1 MAKEPQK
8 KPRWYKLV
16 AQAYKATAPDDKWL
30 LPLMILIPVAVIGL
44 SVLVALLVSDS
55 TIVLVYSVLFG
66 VLAAAL
72 AAMYTLTRRFEK
84 NAFQR
89 MEGQMGASIS
99 IAQSIRRGW
108 KFEDDP
114 VSIDP
119 RGKSLVFQGIGK
131 GGVVLLAE
139 GGNAANKQV
148 TAVKRRINKLVPGV
162 PVHVIS
168 IGAGEGQVSLKN
180 LTKAIRKHKKALTKD
195 QREQVSARLR
205 AIGGQKLPVPKGVDP
220 MRARPDRKAMRGR

>member
-16 AQAYKATAPDDKWL
+16 AQAYKSTAPDDKWL
-30 LPLMILIPVAVIGL
+30 LPLLILIPLIIIGL
-44 SVLVALLVSDS
+44 SVVVGLLIGS
-55 TIVLVYSVLFG
+55 TIVLVYSIIFG
-66 VLAAAL
+66 ILAAAL

-89 MEGQMGASIS
+89 MEGQTGASIS
-99 IAQSIRRGW
+99 IAQSIRTGW
-108 KFEDDP
+108 KFDDDP

-119 RGKSLVFQGIGK
+119 RGKSIVFQGIGK

-139 GGNAANKQV
+139 GGNAAKKQV
-148 TAVKRRINKLVPGV
+148 VSVSRRINKLVPGV
-162 PVHVIS
+162 PVHVVYV
-168 IGAGEGQVSLKN
+168 GTGEGQVPLKN
-180 LTKAIRKHKKALTKD
+180 LTKAIRSHKKALNKN
-195 QREQVSARLR
+195 QREQVTARLR

>member
-8 KPRWYKLV
+8 RPRWYKLV
-16 AQAYKATAPDDKWL
+16 AQAYKSTAPDDRWL
-30 LPLMILIPVAVIGL
+30 LPLMILIPLGVIGL
-44 SVLVALLVSDS
+44 TVLLALLLTDS
-55 TIVLVYSVLFG
+55 TIVLVYSIIFG

-89 MEGQMGASIS
+89 MEGQMGASVS

-108 KFEDDP
+108 KFDDDP

-119 RGKSLVFQGIGK
+119 RGRSIVFQGIGK

-148 TAVKRRINKLVPGV
+148 VAVTRRITKLVPGV
-162 PVHVIS
+162 PVHTIYV
-168 IGAGEGQVSLKN
+168 GTGEGQVPLKK
-180 LTKAIRKHKKALTKD
+180 LTGAIRKHKKALTRN
-195 QREQVSARLR
+195 QREQVTARLR

>member
-16 AQAYKATAPDDKWL
+16 AQAYKSTAPDDKWL
-30 LPLMILIPVAVIGL
+30 LPLLILIPLGIIGL
-44 SVLVALLVSDS
+44 SVVIGLLLDS
-55 TIVLVYSVLFG
+55 TIVLVYSIIFG

-84 NAFQR
+84 NAFRR

-108 KFEDDP
+108 TFDEEP

-131 GGVVLLAE
+131 GGVLLLAE

-148 TAVKRRINKLVPGV
+148 VAVKRRINKLVPGV
-162 PVHVIS
+162 PVHTIY
-168 IGAGEGQVSLKN
+168 IGTGEGQVPLKN
-180 LTKAIRKHKKALTKD
+180 LTQAIRKHKKALNKH
-195 QREQVSARLR
+195 QRHQVAARLR